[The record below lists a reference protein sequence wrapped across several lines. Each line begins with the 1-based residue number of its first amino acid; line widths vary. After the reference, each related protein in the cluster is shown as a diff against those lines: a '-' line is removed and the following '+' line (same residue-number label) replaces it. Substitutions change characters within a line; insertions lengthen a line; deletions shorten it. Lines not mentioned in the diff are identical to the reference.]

1 MTLAKKPTS
10 RRGGA
15 VTAPAGDDQF
25 DELNAALTATAR
37 QVRRQSLFALL
48 GTMAKVP
55 IRPHLLLLFAKIA
68 ELEPVRVIEL
78 AVALEVDRSTISRQ
92 VGELVAGGLVVR
104 LPDPSDG
111 RSHFV
116 VLSRKGTAAQASIL
130 GAWRS
135 VLSGATA
142 QWTADERRTLSTLLD
157 RLAVAIER
165 ITTQLS

>member
-1 MTLAKKPTS
+1 MTPAKRPAAR
-10 RRGGA
+10 RRGSG
-15 VTAPAGDDQF
+15 PGSAGDDQF

-78 AVALEVDRSTISRQ
+78 AGALEVDRSTISRQ
-92 VGELVAGGLVVR
+92 VGELVDGGLVVR

-116 VLSRKGTAAQASIL
+116 ALSRKGTAAQASIL

-142 QWTADERRTLSTLLD
+142 QWTAEERRTLSRLLD
-157 RLAVAIER
+157 RLAVAIEDV
-165 ITTQLS
+165 TTELS